1 MQDVDAGM
9 KAIDD
14 HMPAAYD
21 RMHSACILHGS
32 LMWPRLKCKLSS
44 EAKPF
49 LLPYSKYTQDFTP
62 RHWIPYT
69 FENIHL
75 PNGSHLLTF

>member
-1 MQDVDAGM
+1 MTCLFTAYFNNLHSGVMQDVDAGM

-62 RHWIPYT
+62 RH
-69 FENIHL
+69 
-75 PNGSHLLTF
+75 